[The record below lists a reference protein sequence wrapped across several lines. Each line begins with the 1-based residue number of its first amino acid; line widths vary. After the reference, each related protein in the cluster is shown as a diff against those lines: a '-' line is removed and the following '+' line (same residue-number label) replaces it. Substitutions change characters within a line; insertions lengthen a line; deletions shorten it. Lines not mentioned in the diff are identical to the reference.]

1 MSKTREIKNQET
13 NGNGAEPND
22 LKTTHQKELKS
33 YKSTMKAFEMTHKRL
48 FPELYKEKA
57 KRA

>member
-1 MSKTREIKNQET
+1 MSKKNETKNLTT
-13 NGNGAEPND
+13 NGSGTKPDNS
-22 LKTTHQKELKS
+22 KTEHQKELKS
-33 YKSTMKAFEMTHKRL
+33 YKSAMKAFEMTHKRL